1 MLEALRDFCNQ
12 GNSQHLLE
20 IHLVNNSGEV
30 TQLMVDTFKEAERSS
45 SKPDRKD
52 PLARSHSFHRTASF
66 DVTEQKKSSGHSSGD
81 IAPGS
86 IRTYGS
92 GSRSFTSSGSARLDS
107 SSYNSSDKKTEEIEF
122 GASGWSESVK
132 YKQSGFQEQ
141 PGSKP
146 NITKQTG
153 NLRIFEDS

>member
-1 MLEALRDFCNQ
+1 
-12 GNSQHLLE
+12 
-20 IHLVNNSGEV
+20 
-30 TQLMVDTFKEAERSS
+30 MVDTFKEAERPS

-52 PLARSHSFHRTASF
+52 SLAGSHSFHRAASF

-86 IRTYGS
+86 TRTY